1 MSQVGGSVKTVS
13 QYKVCKYSKRSRS
26 RVHLGS
32 VKQVNPYEVTKGG
45 KRSESLKCSKCR
57 RSSERK

>member
-1 MSQVGGSVKTVS
+1 MKKVN
-13 QYKVCKYSKRSRS
+13 QYRVCKGGKRSRS

-57 RSSERK
+57 RSSVRK